1 MRLRVRPYE
10 LPNRLLVQVHIINLH
25 IIVSD
30 CLASGSRQPDNRIEI
45 VISRYLWRFQ
55 GGRAGSNRVKR
66 IFLTTALSLDSALMR
81 FLKCSLQVHAIH
93 IGAKSKA
100 KAGYM
105 CSTACT
111 SNLFQWFCI
120 YRKKNYFSMI
130 FVSGNSTCLCI
141 IACTIVDSLQQIT
154 RKIDR
159 YIIELNAYYIIPYWV
174 T

>member
-1 MRLRVRPYE
+1 MRLRVRPYD
-10 LPNRLLVQVHIINLH
+10 LQNRLLVQVHIINLH

-120 YRKKNYFSMI
+120 YRKKKLFLNDICVWEFDLPLHHCMHNKY
-130 FVSGNSTCLCI
+130 
-141 IACTIVDSLQQIT
+141 SLQQIT

-159 YIIELNAYYIIPYWV
+159 YIIELNDYYIIPYWV